1 MRILFL
7 TNFYPPAR
15 PGGYTQ
21 WCHEVAE
28 RLQARGHRTG
38 VLTSNYELA
47 KAPADEQNIY
57 RLLHLEGDL
66 FYYQPRHFFTTW
78 QKHHRENLVILQRIV
93 QDFAPDLLFVWGMWA
108 MSKALPALAEQLLPA
123 RVVYYL
129 CDYWPAAAD
138 MHTTYWQLPAR
149 RWYMRLPKRLLS
161 HRAMSLLAKQNQSC
175 LKLEHVLCVSA
186 RVREVLVEA
195 GLPLRQARILH
206 GGTDLE
212 RFGSVH
218 ERDYT
223 SRPLKLLYAGQL
235 AQHKGVHTAVEAMTR
250 LAKERGPDQLCL
262 TLLGSGHPDYE
273 ASLHALVD
281 RGGVRDYI
289 TFLAQ
294 VSKDEMPS
302 ILQQFD
308 VLIFPS
314 IYEEPLARVL
324 QEAMVSGLV
333 VVGTTT
339 GGTTEILTDGKT
351 GLTFAPGDAD
361 GLAAQVTRLV
371 TDPDLCRRLAKA
383 GRQVV
388 LEYFNLDR
396 MVDEIEDALQEVM
409 ACFDRDSVL

>member
-1 MRILFL
+1 MR
-7 TNFYPPAR
+7 
-15 PGGYTQ
+15 
-21 WCHEVAE
+21 
-28 RLQARGHRTG
+28 
-38 VLTSNYELA
+38 S
-47 KAPADEQNIY
+47 
-57 RLLHLEGDL
+57 
-66 FYYQPRHFFTTW
+66 
-78 QKHHRENLVILQRIV
+78 
-93 QDFAPDLLFVWGMWA
+93 
-108 MSKALPALAEQLLPA
+108 
-123 RVVYYL
+123 
-129 CDYWPAAAD
+129 
-138 MHTTYWQLPAR
+138 
-149 RWYMRLPKRLLS
+149 
-161 HRAMSLLAKQNQSC
+161 
-175 LKLEHVLCVSA
+175 
-186 RVREVLVEA
+186 
-195 GLPLRQARILH
+195 
-206 GGTDLE
+206 
-212 RFGSVH
+212 
-218 ERDYT
+218 
-223 SRPLKLLYAGQL
+223 
-235 AQHKGVHTAVEAMTR
+235 
-250 LAKERGPDQLCL
+250 
-262 TLLGSGHPDYE
+262 HPDYE

-302 ILQQFD
+302 LLQQFD

-361 GLAAQVTRLV
+361 ALAAQVTRLV

-409 ACFDRDSVL
+409 ACFDRDSVR